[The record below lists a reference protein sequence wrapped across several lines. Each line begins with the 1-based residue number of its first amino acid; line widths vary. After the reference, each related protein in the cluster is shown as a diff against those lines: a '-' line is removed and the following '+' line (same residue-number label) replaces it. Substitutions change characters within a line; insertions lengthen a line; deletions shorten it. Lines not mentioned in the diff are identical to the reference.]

1 MYYDKKVVD
10 EITKTPGQSKS
21 GSLVQYDRKIIYP
34 KTEHNDSIDME
45 WAIEFLMINFKIN
58 KITAKNTL
66 MKWYPLNDP
75 KNNDIVYSAK
85 LLSFIRHNSI
95 EELEKCIEHGMIHSQ
110 SGCY

>member
-10 EITKTPGQSKS
+10 EITKTPEQSKS

-34 KTEHNDSIDME
+34 KTEHNELIDME
-45 WAIEFLMINFKIN
+45 WAIEFLMINFKIT

-75 KNNDIVYSAK
+75 KNKDIVYSAK
-85 LLSFIRHNSI
+85 LLTFIRLNSI
-95 EELEKCIEHGMIHSQ
+95 EELEMCIENGIIHHP